1 MRENTENHNSPPREA
16 LNSFSTAEVD
26 NFNSNMCKS
35 SIERLL
41 LSNDNLWRASE
52 IDKIKHNS
60 TGYKNLDNILKL
72 IGEIDAAPTEGMLP
86 MAHPLDLTQPLRDD
100 VCKKNINRDANQHDC
115 SKTQDGYY
123 TVPKILD

>member
-16 LNSFSTAEVD
+16 LNSFNTAEVD

-52 IDKIKHNS
+52 ID
-60 TGYKNLDNILKL
+60 
-72 IGEIDAAPTEGMLP
+72 
-86 MAHPLDLTQPLRDD
+86 
-100 VCKKNINRDANQHDC
+100 
-115 SKTQDGYY
+115 
-123 TVPKILD
+123 